1 MGCSKDRK
9 GVLGVVNERERGTRG
24 MVSTI
29 RVLRVGGGRLKE
41 AAMRMEETVGG
52 NQIELKV

>member
-1 MGCSKDRK
+1 M
-9 GVLGVVNERERGTRG
+9 VNERERGTRG

-29 RVLRVGGGRLKE
+29 RVQRGGGRLKE